1 MIKARTALGTDVWVS
16 LTNDCGMNQG
26 GYYCVVYLDDLF
38 NSEVDNFVIQADDL
52 IWTYTTVEDAVYDY
66 MSGVVEY

>member
-26 GYYCVVYLDDLF
+26 GYYCVVYLDNSF

-66 MSGVVEY
+66 ISGVVEY

>member
-26 GYYCVVYLDDLF
+26 GYYCVVYLDDSF